1 MIYLSLVEKYG
12 MKIGDEL
19 VSVNETSF
27 KMIDL
32 EQAIEVILFFNYFF

>member
-1 MIYLSLVEKYG
+1 

-32 EQAIEVILFFNYFF
+32 EQAIDVSELIFESFLIRENY

>member
-1 MIYLSLVEKYG
+1 

-19 VSVNETSF
+19 VSVTETSF

-32 EQAIEVILFFNYFF
+32 EQAIDVSELIFESFLIRENY